1 MKRNIDDIIGS
12 LFHLFGTYLPNQPIT
27 TEMKD
32 IHFFSSVFRLQA
44 RDLVYLTLKMQEK
57 YNITFLESEII
68 SDDFFT
74 ISGLGKIITS
84 KI

>member
-1 MKRNIDDIIGS
+1 MKQNTDEIIES
-12 LFHLFGTYLPNQPIT
+12 LFQLFGEYIPDKPIS

-32 IHFFSSVFRLQA
+32 MHFFASGFGLQA

-57 YNITFLESEII
+57 YDVTFLESEII

-74 ISGLGKIITS
+74 ISGLGKIIAS
-84 KI
+84 KN